1 MKIEIE
7 LEWCKTCDGRGNYD
21 KYVPSYDYDGREHRI
36 DCKDCGGVGKIAYT
50 SINDQK
56 CKLKLEVSDDNN

>member
-7 LEWCKTCDGRGNYD
+7 LEWCKTCDGRGHKEYRD
-21 KYVPSYDYDGREHRI
+21 DDYREHCI
-36 DCKDCGGVGKIAYT
+36 EHGCKDCGGVGKIAYT

-56 CKLKLEVSDDNN
+56 CKLKLEVSDE

>member
-7 LEWCKTCDGRGNYD
+7 LELCKTCDGRGDYD
-21 KYVPSYDYDGREHRI
+21 KYTYDYDYTEHRI

-50 SINDQK
+50 SINDKK
-56 CKLKLEVSDDNN
+56 CKLNLKVYDG